1 MFTTISSIVC
11 FERTACPYFFHI
23 AYLYYVAARFPYS
36 PNRHL
41 TPPAAKIEEY
51 LAFRTRLGITHSVLT
66 HGLSYGDDC
75 TSLGTFVP
83 ELDSSKT
90 KAIGVIDP
98 YTITPE
104 EAENMRAIGICG
116 IRVNLYR
123 YQAMHDIE
131 RQKTALRDHA
141 QILQR
146 YCPRWSMAFTHVH
159 PEFWTELKPFIE
171 QEITPTGIRLVTDHF
186 ALLKGS
192 SMLPIESPGSKG
204 VVDVTQQPGFQAI
217 TDLMRAG
224 HLFIKISAPY
234 RVSNQAPGYS
244 DLKPLV
250 RAFFDINPNQLLWG
264 SDWYVFL

>member
-1 MFTTISSIVC
+1 M
-11 FERTACPYFFHI
+11 
-23 AYLYYVAARFPYS
+23 
-36 PNRHL
+36 
-41 TPPAAKIEEY
+41 
-51 LAFRTRLGITHSVLT
+51 LT
-66 HGLSYGDDC
+66 HGLSYGEDC

-83 ELDSSKT
+83 ELDSGKT

-98 YTITPE
+98 HTITPE
-104 EAENMRAIGICG
+104 EAENMRAVGICG

-123 YQAMHDIE
+123 YQAMHDVE

-141 QILQR
+141 RVLQKH
-146 YCPRWSMAFTHVH
+146 CPRWSMAFTHVH

-171 QEITPTGIRLVTDHF
+171 QEMTPTGIRLVTDHF

-192 SMLPIESPGSKG
+192 SMLSIEDHGGDG

-224 HLFIKISAPY
+224 HLFVKVSAPY
-234 RVSNQAPGYS
+234 RVSNQALGYD

-250 RAFFDINPNQLLWG
+250 RVLSDANPKKLLWG
-264 SDWYVFL
+264 SDWMYSYTRSKD